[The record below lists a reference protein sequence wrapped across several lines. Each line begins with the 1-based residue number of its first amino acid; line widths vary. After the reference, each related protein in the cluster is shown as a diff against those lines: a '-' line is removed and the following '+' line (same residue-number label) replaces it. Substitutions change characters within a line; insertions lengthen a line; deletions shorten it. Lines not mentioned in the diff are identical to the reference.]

1 MKVSPSAAL
10 QAYNKIGK
18 RSYASSRRQDPQGE
32 EPVQKVEYT
41 DQFRIS
47 PEAARQR
54 EVEQLTGSIMA
65 QIREP
70 ASPQRLDSLR
80 AAVQNKTYNIPTG
93 DLVDAVMKQWFTA

>member
-1 MKVSPSAAL
+1 MKINPSGAY
-10 QAYNKIGK
+10 QAYNKISK
-18 RSYASSRRQDPQGE
+18 RSYAASRRQDYQAEDPA
-32 EPVQKVEYT
+32 QKTENT
-41 DQFRIS
+41 DRFRIS

-54 EVEQLTGSIMA
+54 EVEQLTSSIMS

-93 DLVDAVMKQWFTA
+93 DLVDAVMKQWFTV

>member
-1 MKVSPSAAL
+1 MTINPTAAY
-10 QAYNKIGK
+10 QAYNRIGK
-18 RSYASSRRQDPQGE
+18 RSYPAGRQDYQAE
-32 EPVQKVEYT
+32 EAVQKAENT
-41 DQFRIS
+41 DRIRIS

-80 AAVQNKTYNIPTG
+80 TAVQNKTYNIPTS
-93 DLVDAVMKQWFTA
+93 DLVDAVMKRWFAV

>member
-1 MKVSPSAAL
+1 MKISPTAAY
-10 QAYNKIGK
+10 QAYNRIGE
-18 RSYASSRRQDPQGE
+18 RSYAAPRRLDYQTE
-32 EPVQKVEYT
+32 EAVQRVENT
-41 DQFRIS
+41 DRFRIS

-93 DLVDAVMKQWFTA
+93 DLVDAVMKQWFAV